1 MGIYNWRGVNAL
13 QNQAVQAVCWLSND
27 IPYFRF
33 WASSDDADLMGEECN
48 DIIDLEYNN
57 TE

>member
-1 MGIYNWRGVNAL
+1 MNAL

-27 IPYFRF
+27 IPYFHF